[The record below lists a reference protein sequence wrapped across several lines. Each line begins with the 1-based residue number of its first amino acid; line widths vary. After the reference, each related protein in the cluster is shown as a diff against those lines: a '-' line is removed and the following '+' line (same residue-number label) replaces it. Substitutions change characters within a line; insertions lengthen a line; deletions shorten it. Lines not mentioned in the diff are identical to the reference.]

1 MGQDPEAIRQDI
13 ERQRDE
19 MSETIDAIG
28 YKADVSSRTKE
39 AMTDRVDAVKD
50 KVGMAKG
57 KVSEK
62 TMSTG
67 DVKGGAQQ
75 VVGVAKDNPLGLAAI
90 GSVVVGLLVGNKA
103 GAGLALVGA
112 GAGLAAL
119 KQQRAKRTS
128 TVQAHVV
135 PTMANEVTPP
145 VAPPAVPEQ
154 P

>member
-39 AMTDRVDAVKD
+39 AVNDRVGAVKD
-50 KVGMAKG
+50 KVDTAKG

-62 TMSTG
+62 TLST
-67 DVKGGAQQ
+67 DDLKGGAQQ
-75 VVGVAKDNPLGLAAI
+75 VVGVAKDNPLGVAI
-90 GSVVVGLLVGNKA
+90 GSVVVGLLVGRKA

-119 KQQRAKRTS
+119 KQQRARRTN
-128 TVQAHVV
+128 TVQTHVV

-145 VAPPAVPEQ
+145 VTPSAVPER